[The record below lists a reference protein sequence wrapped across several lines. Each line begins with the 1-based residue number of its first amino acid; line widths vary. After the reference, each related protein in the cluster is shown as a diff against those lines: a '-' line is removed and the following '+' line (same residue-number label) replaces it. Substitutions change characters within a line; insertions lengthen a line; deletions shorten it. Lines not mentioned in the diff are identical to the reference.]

1 MAIADIP
8 TTFICVNEQKYKKG
22 VIFVHLT
29 LMIPSRAIFY
39 TYLNMNFFRCI

>member
-22 VIFVHLT
+22 VIFVHIT
-29 LMIPSRAIFY
+29 LIIPSRAIL
-39 TYLNMNFFRCI
+39 YLFKYELS

>member
-22 VIFVHLT
+22 VI
-29 LMIPSRAIFY
+29 
-39 TYLNMNFFRCI
+39 YLFKYELS

>member
-22 VIFVHLT
+22 VIFKYEL
-29 LMIPSRAIFY
+29 S
-39 TYLNMNFFRCI
+39 